1 MDMRSLFAA
10 LIQAESSSG
19 SWLLVLALTPPCQ
32 PYHVNPTM
40 SNVNPSANPSLFLFC
55 SYGNPIIS
63 LSTLTH
69 NPPHFF
75 FAVVAD
81 VEGVGGVL

>member
-10 LIQAESSSG
+10 LIQAESSL
-19 SWLLVLALTPPCQ
+19 WQ
-32 PYHVNPTM
+32 PVAGLSLNPTM

-69 NPPHFF
+69 NPPHFS